1 MAQKKNQES
10 RIIKK
15 SPARKNFLQKIIAF
29 FVKTGKKLKTFASN
43 LKAELKRVVWP
54 VRKKLIQ
61 STATVLAICLII
73 GIALFFIDSVLGGI
87 LNSVGFYSQT
97 PTTNTTTQTTVAPT
111 DATTTLAETSET
123 TAD

>member
-15 SPARKNFLQKIIAF
+15 APARKNFLQKIIAF
-29 FVKTGKKLKTFASN
+29 IVKTAKKLKTFPSN

-54 VRKKLIQ
+54 DRKKLIQ

-111 DATTTLAETSET
+111 DATTTLAESSET

>member
-54 VRKKLIQ
+54 DRQKVIER
-61 STATVLAICLII
+61 TATVLAICLII
-73 GIALFFIDSVLGGI
+73 GIALFFIDSV
-87 LNSVGFYSQT
+87 
-97 PTTNTTTQTTVAPT
+97 
-111 DATTTLAETSET
+111 
-123 TAD
+123 

>member
-1 MAQKKNQES
+1 M
-10 RIIKK
+10 
-15 SPARKNFLQKIIAF
+15 
-29 FVKTGKKLKTFASN
+29 
-43 LKAELKRVVWP
+43 KRVVWP
-54 VRKKLIQ
+54 DRKKLIQ

-73 GIALFFIDSVLGGI
+73 GIALFIIDSVLGGI

-111 DATTTLAETSET
+111 DATTTTAESSET

>member
-54 VRKKLIQ
+54 DRKKLIQ
-61 STATVLAICLII
+61 ITATVLAICLII
-73 GIALFFIDSVLGGI
+73 VIALFFIDSVLGGI

>member
-54 VRKKLIQ
+54 DR
-61 STATVLAICLII
+61 
-73 GIALFFIDSVLGGI
+73 
-87 LNSVGFYSQT
+87 
-97 PTTNTTTQTTVAPT
+97 
-111 DATTTLAETSET
+111 
-123 TAD
+123 